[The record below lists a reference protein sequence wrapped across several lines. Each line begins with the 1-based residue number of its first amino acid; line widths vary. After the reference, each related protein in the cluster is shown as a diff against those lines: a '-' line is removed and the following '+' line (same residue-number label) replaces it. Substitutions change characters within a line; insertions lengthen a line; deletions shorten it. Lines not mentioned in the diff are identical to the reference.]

1 MKKKNGIKL
10 SDEGKPEFNQDLPQN
25 CHLEG
30 LTQDEIN
37 MVELI
42 AEIIVKAVVKN
53 KKNQYLRK

>member
-10 SDEGKPEFNQDLPQN
+10 SDDGKPEFNKDLPQN
-25 CHLEG
+25 SHLEG

-42 AEIIVKAVVKN
+42 AEIIVKAVVRD
-53 KKNQYLRK
+53 KKN

>member
-25 CHLEG
+25 SHLEG
-30 LTQDEIN
+30 LTQDEISI
-37 MVELI
+37 VELI

-53 KKNQYLRK
+53 KKN